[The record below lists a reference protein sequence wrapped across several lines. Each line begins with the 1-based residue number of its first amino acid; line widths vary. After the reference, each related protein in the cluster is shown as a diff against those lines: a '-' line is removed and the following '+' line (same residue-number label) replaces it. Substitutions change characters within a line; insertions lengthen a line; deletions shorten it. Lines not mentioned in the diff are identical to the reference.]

1 MAQAANSSVI
11 FSLHSAATR
20 DLLKA
25 LLAEDLGTA
34 DLTTEAIIPAHQMA
48 LGQLVAKSPMVL
60 AGLEVF
66 FQVFRL
72 IEENLGAEA
81 RRKDGEWLIPGES
94 VATLRARA
102 RTLLSGERVALNLL
116 QRLSGVATL
125 TRKYVDAVAGTRA
138 KILDTRKTTPGLRA
152 FEKYAVTAGGGI
164 NHRFGLNDAILIK
177 ENHIRLAGG
186 IRPAIRAARSA
197 REKARFL
204 EIEITTPGE
213 LREALEESPDIILL
227 DNMTP
232 ENVQEAVRIARA
244 RNDKIVLEASGGIT
258 LENVRKYAEAGVDR
272 ISVGTLTH
280 SAPAADLSLEIEPA
294 KN

>member
-72 IEENLGAEA
+72 IEENLVAEA

>member
-72 IEENLGAEA
+72 IEENLVAEA

-294 KN
+294 KG

>member
-72 IEENLGAEA
+72 IEENLVAEA

-294 KN
+294 KD

>member
-294 KN
+294 KD

>member
-294 KN
+294 KG